1 VGSGQAVVRMY
12 RQGLG
17 DCFLVFL
24 HRPGGKPFKL
34 MVDCGVIAGT
44 LQPEARMRE
53 VVADIAETTEGFV
66 DVLVVTHEHWDHVS
80 GLTQAADLFAD
91 EPAPGKLAVGEVW
104 LAWTEDTNDPEAAA
118 LQQGLQHLLRKVRR
132 SGTSLAR
139 FAAEVGAST
148 DSTLQ
153 QVLEGQRSILAFFG
167 YEEDEAFLPESGLGA
182 ASEGGGRT
190 REAMLQAAKLGKV
203 RYLTP
208 GEKPWMHAEVPG
220 VRIFTLGPP
229 KDPLALR
236 RTDPGAEGYHV
247 AFEESDPFSAALTAA
262 EDGSDL
268 GAPFENGLVL
278 PTGGAT
284 LPNDEAWNFLQRHY
298 LASHAEEEVRL
309 PYEDGLLRPRWAD
322 SQTLPGTRSG
332 GSVAVEQGWRRID
345 ADWTH
350 EAAQFA
356 LQLDAATN
364 NTSLVLAI
372 ELSDG
377 GPVLL
382 LVGDAQ
388 AGNWLSWDKLRWRLD
403 GRRVSA
409 ADLLARTCFYKV
421 GHHGSHNATLK
432 DLGLERMT
440 RNDLVAF
447 VPVDRT
453 TARKKRWNRM
463 PLPSIVE
470 KLDKI
475 TGERTVL
482 SEVEPPKGEER
493 HSHAG
498 FGSEFQENE
507 LYVQVRVPL
516 RS

>member
-1 VGSGQAVVRMY
+1 MI
-12 RQGLG
+12 
-17 DCFLVFL
+17 
-24 HRPGGKPFKL
+24 
-34 MVDCGVIAGT
+34 DCGVIAGT
-44 LQPEARMRE
+44 PEPEARMRE

-80 GLTQAADLFAD
+80 GFTQAADRFAKK
-91 EPAPGKLAVGEVW
+91 PAPGKLAVGEVW
-104 LAWTEDTNDPEAAA
+104 LAWTENINDPDATA
-118 LQQGLQHLLRKVRR
+118 LQQGLQHLLGKVRR

-139 FAAEVGAST
+139 FAAEHGAGADT
-148 DSTLQ
+148 MLQ
-153 QVLEGQRSILAFFG
+153 QVLEGQRNILAFFG
-167 YEEDEAFLPESGLGA
+167 YEEDEAFLPEPAAGA
-182 ASEGGGRT
+182 ASEGGSRT
-190 REAMLQAAKLGKV
+190 REAMLQAAQLGKV

-208 GEKPWMHAEVPG
+208 GEKPWTHAEVPG

-236 RTDPGAEGYHV
+236 RTDPGAEGYHL
-247 AFEESDPFSAALTAA
+247 AFEESDPFSAALTPT
-262 EDGSDL
+262 EDGSDP
-268 GAPFENGLVL
+268 GAPFEDGLAL
-278 PTGGAT
+278 PKGGAP

-298 LASHAEEEVRL
+298 LASHAQEEVRL
-309 PYEDGLLRPRWAD
+309 RYEEGLLRPHRAD
-322 SQTLPGTRSG
+322 FQGLPGTRLSG
-332 GSVAVEQGWRRID
+332 TVAVEQGWRRID

-382 LVGDAQ
+382 FVGDAQ

-409 ADLLARTCFYKV
+409 SDLLARTCFLKV

-432 DLGLERMT
+432 GLGLERMT
-440 RNDLVAF
+440 RKGIVAF
-447 VPVDRT
+447 VPVDRI

-463 PLPSIVE
+463 PLPSIM
-470 KLDKI
+470 KRLDDI
-475 TGERTVL
+475 TDRRTAL
-482 SEVEPPKGEER
+482 SEIEPPDGEEP
-493 HSHAG
+493 HSHPG
-498 FGSEFQENE
+498 FGRELEESK

-516 RS
+516 RP